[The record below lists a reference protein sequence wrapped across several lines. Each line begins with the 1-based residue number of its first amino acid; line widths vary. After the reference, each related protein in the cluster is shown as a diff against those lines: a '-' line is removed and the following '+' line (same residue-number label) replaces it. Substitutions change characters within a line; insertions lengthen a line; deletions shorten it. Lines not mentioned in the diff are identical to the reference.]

1 MAMTWLRC
9 RILKG
14 MFSDE
19 FAVEVSPPGGK
30 PTSFFVSKKD
40 VRGDIDQDGE
50 VRVRVI
56 RKGASAWALLPTET
70 PVEIPIREADLV
82 AL

>member
-1 MAMTWLRC
+1 MAVTWLRC

-19 FAVEVSPPGGK
+19 YAVEVSAAEGK
-30 PTSFFVSKKD
+30 RASFFVPKED
-40 VRGDIDQDGE
+40 VRGDIDQDGK

-56 RKGASAWALLPTET
+56 RKGQTAWALLPTET

>member
-1 MAMTWLRC
+1 MAVTWLRC

-19 FAVEVSPPGGK
+19 FAVEVSAPGGK
-30 PTSFFVSKKD
+30 PTSFFVPRKD
-40 VRGDIDQDGE
+40 VRGNVDQDGE

-56 RKGASAWALLPTET
+56 RKGENAWALLPTET